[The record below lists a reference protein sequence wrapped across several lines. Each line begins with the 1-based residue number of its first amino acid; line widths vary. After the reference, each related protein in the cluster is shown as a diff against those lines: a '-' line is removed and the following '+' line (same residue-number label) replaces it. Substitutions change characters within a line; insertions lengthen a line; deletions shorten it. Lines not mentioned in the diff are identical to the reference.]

1 MFFRQKRSATKET
14 LATEGTQEQKNI
26 FFRQKNRRTYFL
38 DRKTEDNKN
47 KNLHKSNITDRRQRR
62 MARRGSGT
70 KTTEKIRPVRLK
82 RFVVDG

>member
-14 LATEGTQEQKNI
+14 LATEGTQEQKNM
-26 FFRQKNRRTYFL
+26 FNFL

-47 KNLHKSNITDRRQRR
+47 KNLQKSDINDRRQRR

-70 KTTEKIRPVRLK
+70 KATEKIRPVRLK

>member
-38 DRKTEDNKN
+38 DRKTEDKKN
-47 KNLHKSNITDRRQRR
+47 KNLQKSNINDRRQRR

-70 KTTEKIRPVRLK
+70 KATEKIRPVRLK

>member
-1 MFFRQKRSATKET
+1 M
-14 LATEGTQEQKNI
+14 
-26 FFRQKNRRTYFL
+26 FL

-47 KNLHKSNITDRRQRR
+47 KNLQKSNINDRRQRR

-70 KTTEKIRPVRLK
+70 KATEKIRPVRLK